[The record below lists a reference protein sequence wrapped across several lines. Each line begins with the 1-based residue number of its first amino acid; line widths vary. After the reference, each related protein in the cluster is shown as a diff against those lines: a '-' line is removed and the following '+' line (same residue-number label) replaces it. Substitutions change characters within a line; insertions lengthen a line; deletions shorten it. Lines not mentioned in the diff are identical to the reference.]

1 MKNVIATA
9 ILLRNHIESIKGAEF
24 AELIAPASEL
34 LDYAKGEELD
44 LSKSSSIILDFA
56 AKTRVCVNPD
66 DLDKAGRRCGKR
78 ALNKGTDQEPA
89 AKGKAKSKPS
99 TKGKPKAK
107 TTAKGKTKAE
117 TPNKPTRKKRSSPKS
132 ESDEGQQKPD
142 EKLKPKTTA
151 KSTRKTREE
160 RRAASKKRKAQSEK
174 RKAESA
180 SGQKKLDEKL
190 KSQSKS
196 EPEPKLKSTQTEESK
211 VGKEPENLKSQPKPE
226 PKPTE
231 SGRRFSGEAIFE
243 DDEEDLGDMSL
254 PLGSPG
260 RGMTAEETLN
270 VLRMLKMLEDVKNA
284 SN

>member
-1 MKNVIATA
+1 MKNLIATA

-24 AELIAPASEL
+24 AELIAPSSEL

-44 LSKSSSIILDFA
+44 LSKSSSIILNFA
-56 AKTRVCVNPD
+56 AKPRVCVNPD

-89 AKGKAKSKPS
+89 DKGKAKSKPS
-99 TKGKPKAK
+99 PKGKPKSK

-117 TPNKPTRKKRSSPKS
+117 TPNKSTRKKRNSPKS
-132 ESDEGQQKPD
+132 ESDEGNQKLD

-174 RKAESA
+174 RKAQSA
-180 SGQKKLDEKL
+180 LGQKKLDEKL

-211 VGKEPENLKSQPKPE
+211 AETRKVEKERENIKPE

-231 SGRRFSGEAIFE
+231 SGRRFSGEPIFE
-243 DDEEDLGDMSL
+243 DDEEDLGDLSL
-254 PLGSPG
+254 PVGSPG

-270 VLRMLKMLEDVKNA
+270 VLRMLKML
-284 SN
+284 SNPKG